1 MLDTG
6 LDTSFC
12 CICIWQTDFWLDLF
26 IPLGTS
32 SLCWTCTTAT
42 ELPWLQISSAS
53 SWRGSAVP
61 QQTPTRSLSA
71 SSPRSTETR
80 GAKPTSTSSNVS
92 QQDADCV
99 MRAASL
105 WSSLVTFCFV
115 CADKIN
121 KESVLAIQRSI
132 FTLCLDGA
140 MPRVSNE
147 LYRSCAAIQMLHGGG
162 SQWNSGNRWFDK
174 TLQVTCTC
182 IQQWSQNT
190 PTTSLDSLHAKVSV
204 HADVSLSL
212 SLNSAWSV
220 IRETSVLQKSL

>member
-12 CICIWQTDFWLDLF
+12 CIWQTDFWLNLF
-26 IPLGTS
+26 LPLGSS

-42 ELPWLQISSAS
+42 ELRWLQISSAS

-80 GAKPTSTSSNVS
+80 GAKPTSTSSKVS

-115 CADKIN
+115 CADKTN

-182 IQQWSQNT
+182 QGVCT
-190 PTTSLDSLHAKVSV
+190 CRCFSLTQPKFSLKCCKRNISITEEP
-204 HADVSLSL
+204 
-212 SLNSAWSV
+212 LNPSNS
-220 IRETSVLQKSL
+220 

>member
-12 CICIWQTDFWLDLF
+12 CICIWQTDFWLNLF
-26 IPLGTS
+26 LPLGSS

-42 ELPWLQISSAS
+42 ELRWLQISSAS

-80 GAKPTSTSSNVS
+80 GAKPTSTSPKVS

-115 CADKIN
+115 CADKTN

-140 MPRVSNE
+140 MPQVSNE

-182 IQQWSQNT
+182 IQQWSQKT
-190 PTTSLDSLHAKVSV
+190 ATTSLDSLHAKVSV

-220 IRETSVLQKSL
+220 VRETSVLQKSL

>member
-1 MLDTG
+1 MLDVYNSDGTP
-6 LDTSFC
+6 LTADQLC
-12 CICIWQTDFWLDLF
+12 VQLERIC
-26 IPLGTS
+26 
-32 SLCWTCTTAT
+32 
-42 ELPWLQISSAS
+42 SAS
-53 SWRGSAVP
+53 ANSNSEPVGILTTQHRDSWGKAYLNLIKGE
-61 QQTPTRSLSA
+61 PTGRWLCYESY
-71 SSPRSTETR
+71 
-80 GAKPTSTSSNVS
+80 
-92 QQDADCV
+92 
-99 MRAASL
+99 ASL

-115 CADKIN
+115 CADKTN

-182 IQQWSQNT
+182 IQQWSQKT
-190 PTTSLDSLHAKVSV
+190 ATTSLDSLHAKVSV

-220 IRETSVLQKSL
+220 VRETLVLQKSL